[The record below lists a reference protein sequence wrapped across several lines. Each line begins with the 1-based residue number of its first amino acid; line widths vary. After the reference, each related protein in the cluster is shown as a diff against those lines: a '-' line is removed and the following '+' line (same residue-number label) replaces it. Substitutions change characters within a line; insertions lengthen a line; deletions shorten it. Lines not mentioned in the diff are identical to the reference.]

1 MQSIARRAWWGI
13 VFSLGLLG
21 CGSAAVDADTAAG
34 RGEVDT
40 DSGEAAAAEPGIK
53 ARIDHYQSKAGM
65 ARMEG
70 DAQGALEY
78 YLEAAAVCEQEES
91 ITVAC
96 ADVYYET
103 AGMAYERMEKELA
116 IEYYGKAI
124 DIYLR
129 FKGNARAK
137 AAVALNAEGVIY
149 REMAEK
155 SKARNLFEQALQIY
169 EETPEEYKNAANIEK
184 IKQNIRDLEEG
195 YY

>member
-21 CGSAAVDADTAAG
+21 CGSAAVDADTATG
-34 RGEVDT
+34 QGEADT
-40 DSGEAAAAEPGIK
+40 DGGEAASAEPSIK
-53 ARIDHYQSKAGM
+53 AQIDHYLTKAGM

-70 DAQGALEY
+70 DAQGALDY
-78 YLEAAAVCEQEES
+78 YLEAAAVCEQKES
-91 ITVAC
+91 ITVEC
-96 ADVYYET
+96 ADVFYET
-103 AGMAYERMEKELA
+103 AGMAYERVEKEMA
-116 IEYYGKAI
+116 IEYYEKAI

-129 FKGNARAK
+129 FKNNSRAK

-149 REMAEK
+149 REMADK

-169 EETPEEYKNAANIEK
+169 EETPEEYKSEANIDK